1 MYSIAFPNIFQNK
14 LKTNLFKDKDATA
27 SNLWLLLNSD
37 KLTLFGDPYF
47 GTGLKKAIFE
57 QGDVVLVDILIDE
70 IFTVISTFMPQLSL
84 DRNDISIEKRKSK
97 FYVKVKCTDLTDYT
111 TNLYEIDLT
120 DKLTGDYN

>member
-70 IFTVISTFMPQLSL
+70 IFVHTNISVIKLSV
-84 DRNDISIEKRKSK
+84 IIIK
-97 FYVKVKCTDLTDYT
+97 FLNIFKNPPFDNQNRRLTT
-111 TNLYEIDLT
+111 I
-120 DKLTGDYN
+120 G